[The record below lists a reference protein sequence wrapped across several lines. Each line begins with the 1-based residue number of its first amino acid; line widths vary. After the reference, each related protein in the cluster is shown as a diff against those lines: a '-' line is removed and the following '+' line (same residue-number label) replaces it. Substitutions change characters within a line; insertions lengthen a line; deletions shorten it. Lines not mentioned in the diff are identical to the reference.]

1 MKLKKQKINGIKSKL
16 CTFISEEKLSLFG
29 GETILLNGKTVSLA
43 TSAGYGFTVNKTII
57 FGYLDIGIF
66 DSSDFEIEVFGEQYP
81 IKKVDGPMYD
91 SQNKQLKI

>member
-1 MKLKKQKINGIKSKL
+1 M
-16 CTFISEEKLSLFG
+16 
-29 GETILLNGKTVSLA
+29 NGKTVSLA

-57 FGYLDIGIF
+57 FGYLDTGIL
-66 DSSDFEIEVFGEQYP
+66 DSFDFEIEVFGEQYP